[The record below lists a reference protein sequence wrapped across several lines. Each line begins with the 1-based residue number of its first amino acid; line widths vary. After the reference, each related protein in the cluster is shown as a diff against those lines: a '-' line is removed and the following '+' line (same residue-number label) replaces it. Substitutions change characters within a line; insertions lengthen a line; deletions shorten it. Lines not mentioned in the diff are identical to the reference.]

1 MNQLLLF
8 LRSIAI
14 SILVFLVL
22 AFFAAKIFGGTL
34 FPKPPRVDFPAV
46 AVGGHSY
53 FLSVTREAGKTP
65 AFSLRQI
72 DATDS
77 GNSVLVAPQSND
89 DAAAWAWAELV
100 RMPGVAGMP
109 ELPGF
114 AGTATDAGIAVKFTQ
129 RDGRTGMCSVDS
141 AGKMAFKVD

>member
-77 GNSVLVAPQSND
+77 GHSVLVAPQSND

-100 RMPGVAGMP
+100 RMPGAG
-109 ELPGF
+109 
-114 AGTATDAGIAVKFTQ
+114 GTGGDAGIAVKFTQ
-129 RDGRTGMCSVDS
+129 RDGRAGACSVDNG
-141 AGKMAFKVD
+141 GKMAFKVD

>member
-1 MNQLLLF
+1 VNQFLLF
-8 LRSIAI
+8 LRSIVV

-34 FPKPPRVDFPAV
+34 FPKTPRVDFPAV
-46 AVGGHSY
+46 TVGGHAY
-53 FLSVTREAGKTP
+53 FLSVTREEGKTP

-100 RMPGVAGMP
+100 RMPGVAG
-109 ELPGF
+109 
-114 AGTATDAGIAVKFTQ
+114 TAADAGIAVKFTQ
-129 RDGRTGMCSVDS
+129 RDGRTGACSVDS